1 MSFSIDNLSQLLV
14 YTNYLG
20 IADGLLSDQLAG
32 LTTYSLENVNL
43 ATTRS
48 LFSSGIGATYSS
60 VSKTITALTSGTV
73 AVDTVNLQAGMRLL
87 VKDQTDG
94 KENGIYTVTVAGGTG
109 VTCILTRASDFNE
122 SSELKK
128 YTKVKSTNPSGTGSS
143 NENKIFFLD
152 ITPTT
157 GTLDSTVLTWSEF
170 PADSTVQSLL
180 KEVRIGFDDTDNR
193 SDAEYTNIQSLITT
207 SRSAETNLAAT
218 LNNIVPPVCTSLN
231 NFYTSQ
237 YGARFR
243 TYFKDVY
250 VADPAAEIW
259 TEAFRS
265 LWRRALT
272 EELVVRLGTVTK
284 TTGTWGAFA
293 ADKTI
298 QLNSFLELRT
308 TAAIGLTAIPV
319 AVNMVRADGVTSL
332 VTITIP
338 AGTGATAFDLTN
350 TTYSTYSGIDTVTI
364 SNSYG
369 TNGDEFE
376 FWVKP

>member
-60 VSKTITALTSGTV
+60 VNKTITALTSGTV

-180 KEVRIGFDDTDNR
+180 KEVRIGFDDTDN
-193 SDAEYTNIQSLITT
+193 DEYTNIQSLITT

-250 VADPAAEIW
+250 VANPAAEIW

-265 LWRRALT
+265 LWRRSLT

-284 TTGTWGAFA
+284 TTGAWGAFT

-298 QLNSFLELRT
+298 ELNSSLELRT

-338 AGTGATAFDLTN
+338 AGTGVTAFDLTN

-369 TNGDEFE
+369 TNGDQFE